1 MLPLVALIVLV
12 PFFSVVASP
21 AALIVAVA
29 TVPDAHT
36 TLAVRFCVVPSLNVP
51 VADRNTTR
59 LNSTHQITSYAAFC
73 FKKTAVTVSNVDPAM
88 LPLVALIV
96 LVPFFSVLASPAALI
111 VAVATIPDPHTTLA
125 VRFCVVP
132 SLNVPVA
139 VNCTG
144 VPAATLGFAGVTA
157 IDCKVAA
164 VAIGNVCPPVTPP
177 VPLPSFVPF
186 FSVVASPP
194 ALIVAVATVPD
205 AHTTLAVR

>member
-51 VADRNTTR
+51 VA
-59 LNSTHQITSYAAFC
+59 
-73 FKKTAVTVSNVDPAM
+73 
-88 LPLVALIV
+88 
-96 LVPFFSVLASPAALI
+96 
-111 VAVATIPDPHTTLA
+111 
-125 VRFCVVP
+125 
-132 SLNVPVA
+132 

-157 IDCKVAA
+157 IDSKVAPA
-164 VAIGNVCPPVTPP
+164 TFTNLDPPML
-177 VPLPSFVPF
+177 PLLPLIFLAPF
-186 FSVVASPP
+186 F
-194 ALIVAVATVPD
+194 
-205 AHTTLAVR
+205 